1 MLRLRGILRERNAV
15 ESAALHNDQSDA
27 AWYTMYRSHNTPSF
41 LTTVSLPPDDFDDL
55 LQVFDQEYTVLSGP
69 GRRGRP
75 PRIQHKHAVLAMTL
89 HFYTAAVEHKTLQ
102 ELFGVSP
109 STFARVLSNAERAL
123 GRSLNRIADAAVRWP
138 TTRQQQHW
146 ATLTNAKEP
155 LVEGVFAF
163 VDGENYRVQS
173 PSNIDLQNAQFNGR
187 VASFRLRNGLPV
199 LGVDGTIIWA
209 RHNCPGS
216 WNDGEVSRQLQAR
229 LADGRYVGVE
239 MKVASDSAFPV
250 AGPCAGRII
259 TPLKQGDLERQPPA
273 NRLAL
278 QTMSDCIT
286 SLRQA
291 AEWGMGATGKVY
303 RQLMLPLPYNP
314 VLRGQRLSNMFR
326 LYNFRVRRTGLSQIK
341 NVFGA

>member
-1 MLRLRGILRERNAV
+1 
-15 ESAALHNDQSDA
+15 
-27 AWYTMYRSHNTPSF
+27 
-41 LTTVSLPPDDFDDL
+41 
-55 LQVFDQEYTVLSGP
+55 
-69 GRRGRP
+69 
-75 PRIQHKHAVLAMTL
+75 MTL
-89 HFYTAAVEHKTLQ
+89 HFYTAAVEHKTPQ

-146 ATLTNAKEP
+146 PTLTNAKEP

-163 VDGENYRVQS
+163 VDGWLHSVFVTGC
-173 PSNIDLQNAQFNGR
+173 LC
-187 VASFRLRNGLPV
+187 
-199 LGVDGTIIWA
+199 LGVVGTIIWA

-229 LADGRYVGVE
+229 LADGRYAGVG

-259 TPLKQGDLERQPPA
+259 TPLKQSDLERQPPA

-286 SLRQA
+286 SLREA

-341 NVFGA
+341 NVFSA